1 MLWTIA
7 VVLIILWIL
16 GLDAELMMGSFIHL
30 LFAAAVGLLV
40 VSFSQEDSSGRMLRH
55 ISRNRRP
62 KRGQTAKRT
71 REQLT
76 DPPIPSRSCLEI
88 RK

>member
-16 GLDAELMMGSFIHL
+16 GLDADLTMGSFIHL

-40 VSFSQEDSSGRMLRH
+40 VSFSQEDASGRMLRH

-62 KRGQTAKRT
+62 KRRQTAKRT
-71 REQLT
+71 QEQLT
-76 DPPIPSRSCLEI
+76 DPPIPSRTCPI
-88 RK
+88 R